1 MIQINLKD
9 GMMTNAVLTGVT
21 GLGLAVFSELATQY
35 LMPGAPSWLVLGL
48 GIALL
53 LFAADVGMIAQW
65 KTRSRP
71 LVGFVFIADLLWVIC
86 VPAILV
92 LMPSAFTPL
101 GVVATVAV
109 TAVVAVF
116 ALIEWNGLKHLQA
129 A

>member
-9 GMMTNAVLTGVT
+9 GMMTNAVLTGAT

-116 ALIEWNGLKHLQA
+116 ALIEWNGLKHLQSA
-129 A
+129 

>member
-92 LMPSAFTPL
+92 LMPSAFTSL

>member
-21 GLGLAVFSELATQY
+21 GLGLSVFSELATQY

-92 LMPSAFTPL
+92 LMPSAFTSL

>member
-9 GMMTNAVLTGVT
+9 GMMTNAVLTGAT
-21 GLGLAVFSELATQY
+21 GLGLAVFSKLATQY

-116 ALIEWNGLKHLQA
+116 ALIEWNGLKHLQSA
-129 A
+129 

>member
-71 LVGFVFIADLLWVIC
+71 FVGFVFIADLLWVIC

-116 ALIEWNGLKHLQA
+116 ALIEWNGLKHLRA